1 MENYEGEITNYKK
14 EIENLNKII
23 KTYEDHN
30 LKIVDLEKKIRLI
43 KVKHEKEIKEIEILY
58 KEKINFMNKKIHL
71 NQGKSRTPSKTRNNN
86 TIEDKD
92 IGKKSVRIFS
102 LIKFYKND
110 FNTNKCRN
118 IQISL
123 SKSRSR
129 TKSAEILKVN
139 ELITNNK
146 ETKNIKKENTN
157 NINKFKDKDI
167 FENKEKNNKNM

>member
-30 LKIVDLEKKIRLI
+30 LKIVDLEK
-43 KVKHEKEIKEIEILY
+43 
-58 KEKINFMNKKIHL
+58 INL